1 MEILY
6 AEALGSTNQQYG
18 IAATCAVAFPIA
30 LFFRIHFPGQ
40 VLTAVMTPVTFGI
53 VIGKSSDRHRLTRR
67 LCRSSCLVFS

>member
-1 MEILY
+1 VPCYRLNTGISAADLVMEILY

-53 VIGKSSDRHRLTRR
+53 VIGK
-67 LCRSSCLVFS
+67 